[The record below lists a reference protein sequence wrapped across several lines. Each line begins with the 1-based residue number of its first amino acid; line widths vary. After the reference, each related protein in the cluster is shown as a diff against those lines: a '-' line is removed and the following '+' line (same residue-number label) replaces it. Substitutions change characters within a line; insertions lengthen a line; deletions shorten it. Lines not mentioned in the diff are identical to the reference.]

1 MQPLASNWF
10 RGIPESEKEDVEKI
24 IRNSTIVLDQLTK
37 HLEAEIKS
45 TESAQIA
52 TSEFSD
58 PNWPYRQADRN
69 GALRTLRNLLKMT
82 KLERTTR

>member
-1 MQPLASNWF
+1 MQPLQSNWF
-10 RGIPESEKEDVEKI
+10 RGIPEAEKEEVEKI

-37 HLEAEIKS
+37 HLEAEIRS
-45 TESAQIA
+45 MESAQTA

-69 GALRTLRNLLKMT
+69 GAVRTLRNLLKMT
-82 KLERTTR
+82 NIGRTL